1 MELETYGDLKKLISA
16 ITLKQKGTKVG
27 KMALDTIIG
36 EIPGANI
43 AKSSFDFIKAAFG
56 KPDTK
61 KTSTWLDKL
70 DVDDDMSAIVDDT
83 VENGFLKVIA
93 KTLESESDT
102 KPLEQDF
109 NMNAKMVAFL
119 GDEYSGRTISGI
131 KEVKYK
137 KNKLMKKSTLRT
149 LIREQ
154 IKRTLRE
161 EDAIKP
167 PQADVTKVSDSPL
180 MARINNKLEWEQLMD
195 SIISMEVPSTTTS
208 QKIAILTKKLG
219 ELRKSA

>member
-1 MELETYGDLKKLISA
+1 MELKTYGDLKKIISA

-36 EIPGANI
+36 EIPGASI

-83 VENGFLKVIA
+83 VENGFLKTIA
-93 KTLESESDT
+93 AAIESESDT

-109 NMNAKMVAFL
+109 NMNAKMVSFL
-119 GDEYSGRTISGI
+119 GDKYSGRTISGI
-131 KEVKYK
+131 KEIKHK
-137 KNKLMKKSTLRT
+137 KHKLMKKSTLRT

-161 EDAIKP
+161 EEEAKP
-167 PQADVTKVSDSPL
+167 EQADVTKVSDSPL
-180 MARINNKLEWEQLMD
+180 MDRINTKVEWEQLMD
-195 SIISMEVPSTTTS
+195 SLINMEIPSTTTS
-208 QKIAILTKKLG
+208 QKVAILTRKLG